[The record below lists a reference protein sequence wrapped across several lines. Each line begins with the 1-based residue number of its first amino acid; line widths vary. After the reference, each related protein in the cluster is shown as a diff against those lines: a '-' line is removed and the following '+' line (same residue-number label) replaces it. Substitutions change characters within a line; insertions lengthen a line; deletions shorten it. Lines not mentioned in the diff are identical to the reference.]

1 MKENGEDKNVLNF
14 FPSAPPSL
22 FLLLSFAR
30 IHSTQFV
37 AVPSLAVHLPICS
50 PCPALLVLCRTC
62 PFVIQNLNNW
72 VGEAKMLMRLWS
84 GFWGITAAGL
94 FAFFSSLHQRKLR
107 GFICTCVR
115 HRFYKSDSTVPAC
128 IQFSDTTSDFWVDN
142 RRFFLFSVERSSA
155 PSKEPSFCPQLIA
168 KRF

>member
-1 MKENGEDKNVLNF
+1 MKENGEDKNTLNF
-14 FPSAPPSL
+14 FPSAPHSL
-22 FLLLSFAR
+22 FSFLLPESTAHNLLL
-30 IHSTQFV
+30 
-37 AVPSLAVHLPICS
+37 VPCLAAHLLICS
-50 PCPALLVLCRTC
+50 PCPALLVLCCTC
-62 PFVIQNLNNW
+62 PFVIQNLRNW

-94 FAFFSSLHQRKLR
+94 FAFFPSLHQRKLR

-142 RRFFLFSVERSSA
+142 RRFFSV
-155 PSKEPSFCPQLIA
+155 FCWRKLST
-168 KRF
+168 F